1 MNLPLDLDYPILAI
15 GDLHGQTGF
24 LDNLL
29 VRLRRLPEWERCHL
43 VFLGDLVDRGPDV
56 KGTVERVLE
65 LLEER
70 PGSTAILGNHDLAL
84 VRAARLDGGPESSFW
99 LSRYRSHY
107 DHVPTFQSYLG
118 RSPRPGNL
126 DGWRADLDELRAAVP
141 ERHRRLLTALQ
152 WATSAGKHVFLHN
165 GLSPELEASAE
176 EQVEA
181 MRQKRWDRGLRPV
194 PRTRTDELW
203 QADYPVWIGADK
215 SLSARPKPLRGRTLV
230 SGHVQVERPEVSP
243 VRIRIDTSGGEVEP
257 LTACLLTGP
266 DEAPRFIFSNSP

>member
-1 MNLPLDLDYPILAI
+1 
-15 GDLHGQTGF
+15 
-24 LDNLL
+24 
-29 VRLRRLPEWERCHL
+29 LPEWPRCRL

-70 PGSTAILGNHDLAL
+70 PGSTAILGNHDLGL
-84 VRAARLDGGPESSFW
+84 VRAARLDGGPESGFW

-107 DHVPTFQSYLG
+107 DHGPTFQSYLG
-118 RSPRPGNL
+118 RTPLPGNF
-126 DGWRADLDELRAAVP
+126 DVWRTDLDELRTAIP

-152 WATSAGKHVFLHN
+152 WAASAGKHVFLHN

-181 MRQKRWDRGLRPV
+181 MRRKRWDRELRPV

-215 SLSARPKPLRGRTLV
+215 GLSARPKPLRGRTLV